1 MHRRVRAKITSKKL
15 DCVKISDRCYSYTA
29 TTPSNP
35 ITSFKKKAIEINISG
50 Y

>member
-1 MHRRVRAKITSKKL
+1 MHHKVSAKITSKNF
-15 DCVKISDRCYSYTA
+15 DCANISDRCYSYTA
-29 TTPSNP
+29 TTPNNP